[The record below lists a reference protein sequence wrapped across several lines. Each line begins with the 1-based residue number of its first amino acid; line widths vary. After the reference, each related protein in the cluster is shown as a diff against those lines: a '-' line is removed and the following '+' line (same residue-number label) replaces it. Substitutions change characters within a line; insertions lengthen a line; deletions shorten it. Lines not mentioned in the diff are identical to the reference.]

1 MLITRS
7 IKGTPISVQAAASH
21 IHGASSLLGTNK
33 IEVPFERVETLH
45 IWAQTETSSGLS
57 ARELVPSWL
66 LNSIAFDAKAFKG
79 RLENFRAIMRT
90 TYEGIWPGQ
99 RVHAVFDVEL
109 LALGALSVTGDSDAV
124 AQAVKAEHQRD
135 TLLAALK
142 ALLQHEGTVVFT
154 GIGELP
160 SDELEEARRQA
171 HKAID
176 EVERI

>member
-1 MLITRS
+1 M
-7 IKGTPISVQAAASH
+7 
-21 IHGASSLLGTNK
+21 
-33 IEVPFERVETLH
+33 
-45 IWAQTETSSGLS
+45 
-57 ARELVPSWL
+57 
-66 LNSIAFDAKAFKG
+66 
-79 RLENFRAIMRT
+79 
-90 TYEGIWPGQ
+90 
-99 RVHAVFDVEL
+99 
-109 LALGALSVTGDSDAV
+109 ALT
-124 AQAVKAEHQRD
+124 VKAEHQRD

>member
-1 MLITRS
+1 M
-7 IKGTPISVQAAASH
+7 GTNTSTSVQAAESH
-21 IHGASSLLGTNK
+21 IDGASNVLETYK
-33 IEVPFERVETLH
+33 IEATFECVKTLH
-45 IWAQTETSSGLS
+45 IWAHAETTSALS

-79 RLENFRAIMRT
+79 RLEVFRAKMRA
-90 TYEGIWPGQ
+90 TYEGIWPGHK
-99 RVHAVFDVEL
+99 VHAVFDVEL
-109 LALGALSVTGDSDAV
+109 LALGVLSVTGASDAV
-124 AQAVKAEHQRD
+124 ALTVKAEHQRD
-135 TLLAALK
+135 TLLVALK